1 MQIREETN
9 TRVEMPAESTD
20 SDTIT
25 IVGRRENVEKA
36 RKMIA
41 DIEKQMV
48 RDTFLF
54 TIIFTAIFSS

>member
-9 TRVEMPAESTD
+9 TRIEMPAESTD
-20 SDTIT
+20 SDTIM

-36 RKMIA
+36 RKMII

-48 RDTFLF
+48 RARTQFF
-54 TIIFTAIFSS
+54 TTHLP